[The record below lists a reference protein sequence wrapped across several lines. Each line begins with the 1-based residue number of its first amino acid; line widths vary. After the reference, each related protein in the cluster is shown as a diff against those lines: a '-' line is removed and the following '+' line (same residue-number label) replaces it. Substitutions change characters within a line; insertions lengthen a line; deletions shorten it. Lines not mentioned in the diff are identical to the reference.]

1 MIDFA
6 QRFATADPAS
16 TPSDA
21 PLPDEALALL
31 DRVMTPRPPL
41 PTAATPPV
49 PPGPRRPSRFRIP
62 GLAIV
67 VPALVLGLVTLA
79 AMAGWFAFSPATTTT
94 QASPAPALEWGEY
107 TSEGALVAES
117 EAIVTATTLDL
128 GILDDGGLRYYVATV
143 RVNSAATGPFAPGTQ
158 LEVAFPDPEP
168 GEADW
173 PPGLKRG
180 ERALL
185 FLRTQD
191 ALLGSDLVNPTQGSY
206 RLTDTSSVPEPHP
219 ENPLILDDTFLDR
232 MGLENG

>member
-6 QRFATADPAS
+6 ERFATADPAS

-41 PTAATPPV
+41 ATAAAPHAPK
-49 PPGPRRPSRFRIP
+49 RPSRFRLP
-62 GLAIV
+62 GLAIL
-67 VPALVLGLVTLA
+67 VPALALVLVTLA
-79 AMAGWFAFSPATTTT
+79 AIGGWLAFGPVTATTE
-94 QASPAPALEWGEY
+94 ASPAPALEWGEY

-143 RVNSAATGPFAPGTQ
+143 QVSSAAKGPFTPGTQ
-158 LEVAFPDPEP
+158 VEVAFPDRGA

-180 ERALL
+180 EQALL
-185 FLRTQD
+185 FLRYQD
-191 ALLGSDLVNPTQGSY
+191 GTTVVEAELINPTQGSY